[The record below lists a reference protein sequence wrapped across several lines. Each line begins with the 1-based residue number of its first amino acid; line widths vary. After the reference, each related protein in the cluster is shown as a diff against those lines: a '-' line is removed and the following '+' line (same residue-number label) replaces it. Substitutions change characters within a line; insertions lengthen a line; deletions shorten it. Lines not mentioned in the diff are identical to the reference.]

1 MLEKIYQAPNK
12 VQEEELEFFKQPEV
26 KELLN
31 KADIDIKLIEK
42 YFVFR
47 DEVEAEIKKY
57 FRKVES
63 VVENQK
69 KTGFKAYGL
78 GR

>member
-1 MLEKIYQAPNK
+1 M
-12 VQEEELEFFKQPEV
+12 EFFKQPEV